1 MNLEEYQ
8 RRARATARID
18 WSSESGRQIP
28 VLGLVGEFG
37 SVASEIK
44 KSIRD
49 GKAYT
54 VAANAFSEE
63 FGDMLWYLAT
73 LASRCGLE
81 LSDLPDERTR
91 AATAPDR
98 YSCLVELAACA
109 GRTAAVVQAHLVRGS
124 NSAELRQSFSDTLR
138 ALRTALT
145 VEQLD
150 FAHVLAANLA
160 KVEGTW
166 NPIASAAPS
175 FDAGYPD
182 YERLPRNI
190 AITFLQHGKGARQEV
205 LLRVK
210 GLTIGDRLT
219 DNATDADGY
228 RFHDAFHLAY
238 TAVLG
243 WSPVIRAIFRC
254 KRKSNPQVDEV
265 QDGARAAI
273 IEEAVAQLVFNY
285 AADHSWFKGLD
296 RIDHDLL
303 KHIARMV
310 RHLEVSACT
319 TAEWQHAILVGHR
332 AFRLL
337 REHGQGTLEL
347 DAERRSLE
355 FRP

>member
-1 MNLEEYQ
+1 MNLAEYQ
-8 RRARATARID
+8 QRARATAQIN
-18 WSSESGRQIP
+18 WSSTDGRQVP

-54 VAANAFSEE
+54 VAANAFAEE
-63 FGDMLWYLAT
+63 FGDMMWYLAT
-73 LASRCGLE
+73 LASRCGIQLAELLE
-81 LSDLPDERTR
+81 ER
-91 AATAPDR
+91 AQPTASDR
-98 YSCLVELAACA
+98 YSSLVELAASA
-109 GRTAAVVQAHLVRGS
+109 GRTAAMLQPHVLEGS
-124 NSAELRQSFSDTLR
+124 SSPELRRTFADTLN
-138 ALRTALT
+138 ALRTALA
-145 VEQLD
+145 VENLH
-150 FAHVLAANLA
+150 FADVLATNIA

-166 NPIASAAPS
+166 NPISSAAPS
-175 FDAGYPD
+175 FDAEYPD
-182 YERLPRNI
+182 YEQLPRKI
-190 AITFLQHGKGARQEV
+190 AVTFIQHGKGARREI
-205 LLRVK
+205 LLRVN

-219 DNATDADGY
+219 DNAKDADGY

-238 TAVLG
+238 AAALG
-243 WSPVIRAIFRC
+243 WSPVVRAIFRC
-254 KRKSNPQVDEV
+254 KRKSNPQIDEV

-285 AADHSWFKGLD
+285 ALDHSWFQGLD

-319 TAEWQHAILVGHR
+319 TAEWQHAILIGYR
-332 AFRLL
+332 AFRSL
-337 REHGQGTLEL
+337 REREQGTLDL

-355 FRP
+355 FKP